1 MNKIYLRLKKDISIL
16 VADGNWSLH
25 TGDMIVLLKI
35 GTKSEIKRNEYS
47 PNEYIHSDSYLL
59 TGFEYRTFKD
69 LKAAFE
75 GNKEEYNY
83 HMVWNECNSVDTLI
97 TISTGRPL
105 YHNRTYN
112 YYEILQLSNSNTS
125 LVDIL
130 KYDDIFEDVSLTYNR
145 DNKLKEILKYE

>member
-25 TGDMIVLLKI
+25 TGDMIVLKKI

-47 PNEYIHSDSYLL
+47 PNEYINTDSYLL

-69 LKAAFE
+69 VKAAFE

-83 HMVWNECNSVDTLI
+83 HMVWYKCNSVDTLI
-97 TISTGRPL
+97 TISTGKP
-105 YHNRTYN
+105 YYNSKTYTYSDMIKLN
-112 YYEILQLSNSNTS
+112 NDGFS
-125 LVDIL
+125 LVLNL
-130 KYDDIFEDVSLTYNR
+130 KYDDVFEDLSLTYNR
-145 DNKLKEILKYE
+145 DNKLKKILQ